1 MKKKVIL
8 YSIFAIVFSFAMEAL
23 GGAFYLLRDPAV
35 DSFAASP
42 LTPPPIVFPIVWTI
56 LYGLLAVSFA
66 LILIR
71 SDGKQGLLYR
81 LNGVLSVLWTYIYFG
96 KANPGGALILLV
108 VLIALTL
115 YMFYRAYQTDRLAA
129 YLLLP
134 YLLWLAFATVLTYDL
149 ALLN

>member
-42 LTPPPIVFPIVWTI
+42 LTPPPIVFPIAWTI
-56 LYGLLAVSFA
+56 LYGLLAASFA

-71 SDGKQGLLYR
+71 SDGKQGLLYL

-129 YLLLP
+129 CLLLP

>member
-1 MKKKVIL
+1 M
-8 YSIFAIVFSFAMEAL
+8 
-23 GGAFYLLRDPAV
+23 
-35 DSFAASP
+35 AA
-42 LTPPPIVFPIVWTI
+42 
-56 LYGLLAVSFA
+56 SFA

-71 SDGKQGLLYR
+71 SDGKQGLLYL

>member
-42 LTPPPIVFPIVWTI
+42 LTPPPIVFPIAWTI
-56 LYGLLAVSFA
+56 LYGLLAASFA

-71 SDGKQGLLYR
+71 SDGKEGLLYL
-81 LNGVLSVLWTYIYFG
+81 LNGVLGVLWTYIYFG

-129 YLLLP
+129 CLLLP